1 MLDSKDWEIVRA
13 LQKEGRRTASELA
26 EQIHLS
32 GSSVSRRIL
41 RLEKEGIISG
51 YTALID
57 QQKIGYGLT
66 VMVEISLDSQ
76 SDESFDTFEA
86 AIAKVP
92 AVHSCFLM
100 SGEMDYLLKVVARNI
115 EDFERLHRKVLS
127 GLPHVDRMHSAFA
140 LREVVSQ
147 SEYRPG

>member
-1 MLDSKDWEIVRA
+1 MIDSKDWEIIRQ
-13 LQKEGRRTASELA
+13 LQSDGRRSATEIS

-32 GSSVSRRIL
+32 ASSVSRRIAG
-41 RLEKEGIISG
+41 LEAEGVIAG

-57 QQKIGYGLT
+57 QQKIGYELT

-76 SDESFDTFEA
+76 SDESFDAFEA
-86 AIAKVP
+86 AIAQVP

-140 LREVVSQ
+140 LREVVQQ
-147 SEYRPG
+147 SEFRP